1 MSDSE
6 SYQPAD
12 ESKYSI
18 EEELKWLLNYANHKF
33 DVEKLK
39 QFILAA
45 KSQSKEKGTIDNKK
59 TTLDIWNSVAF
70 HLMHYENES
79 EKDSSVGQRF
89 DFVGENKID
98 IEEKAG
104 PGVGI
109 KWSTKG
115 QYNKQAGNQRYN
127 NKCWTITHQY
137 SNGGFGC
144 IKSPDLRSVTARYY
158 SDLIF
163 DCCHYDKP
171 TYLILSIHTSV
182 FAPID
187 RFTVF
192 VDEE

>member
-1 MSDSE
+1 MSDSSE
-6 SYQPAD
+6 SYSYQPAD

-98 IEEKAG
+98 IKDFTYNLNNINNFCDD
-104 PGVGI
+104 I
-109 KWSTKG
+109 KNKTFQLLKYIKKFKIERQKSKVDTKV
-115 QYNKQAGNQRYN
+115 
-127 NKCWTITHQY
+127 
-137 SNGGFGC
+137 
-144 IKSPDLRSVTARYY
+144 L
-158 SDLIF
+158 
-163 DCCHYDKP
+163 CH
-171 TYLILSIHTSV
+171 LCLVNI
-182 FAPID
+182 
-187 RFTVF
+187 
-192 VDEE
+192 